1 MMSERP
7 VLKPSN
13 RYHVALLWIFLAAL
27 ALRMAWIY
35 QYQASPFFD
44 NPSLDFTFFDQHASE
59 ILQGRLFSDSYLF
72 SPLYPLF
79 LAPVYLLFGTDLF
92 FPRLIQALLGA
103 LLVFPVY
110 HIAAFAFNRR
120 TALLAAAACALY
132 MPLIYYDGVLM
143 ATTLHVFFLA
153 LSSMFLAGD
162 LSWKRA
168 AIAGLLM
175 GLVLLA
181 APNYLIVAA
190 AAALWIITC
199 STDRFTAKSAA
210 RALLYLGC
218 TLSTVAP
225 ITVYHAVR
233 HGEFV
238 FVAPHG
244 GINFYLGNH
253 DHATG
258 TYMSIPGISDLP
270 GQQTLDSQK
279 IASTE
284 LGRPATHADVSAYW
298 VHKAVAFLKTDP
310 GAFLSLQLR
319 KIALFWN
326 AFEIPSE
333 YGLDFDRQF
342 HSILR
347 LPLLRF
353 GWIAPLALAGLVLA
367 VFSTGKRH
375 RLLPVFILTGIMAA
389 VIVFFVHARY
399 RMPATPWVI
408 ILAGFCVS
416 EMIRFSGEK
425 HWKKLILTVLM
436 IAVAAGFVHRDLVE
450 RNDLPGWYNR
460 AQAYLVSGDT
470 GAAEACLHEILKRDN
485 SMKTWFLLGSIQMGS
500 GRWTEAETAFQ
511 NVLYLDPDHY
521 EALVNLGMLHAETN
535 RHDTALRL
543 LERAVRLYPEQVQ
556 AGVALATLYLETNR
570 TNDARQV
577 LEHIRDR
584 ELSAE
589 WKARVDHLDRQLQQ
603 AVETR
608 AAGDHAAMK

>member
-1 MMSERP
+1 MTSDRLP
-7 VLKPSN
+7 QKFLN
-13 RYHVALLWIFLAAL
+13 QYRVALLWIFLAAL
-27 ALRMAWIY
+27 TLRMAWIY

-44 NPSLDFTFFDQHASE
+44 NPSLDFTFFDQHARE
-59 ILQGRLFSDSYLF
+59 ILQGRLFSDTYLF

-79 LAPVYLLFGTDLF
+79 LAPVYMLFGTDLF
-92 FPRLIQALLGA
+92 YPRLIQALLGA

-120 TALLAAAACALY
+120 TALITAAACALY
-132 MPLIYYDGVLM
+132 MPLMYYDGILM

-153 LSSMFLAGD
+153 LSTAFLAGV
-162 LSWKRA
+162 LSRKRTA
-168 AIAGLLM
+168 CAGLLM

-199 STDRFTAKSAA
+199 STDRFTKKTAA
-210 RALLYLGC
+210 FTLLYLGC
-218 TLSTVAP
+218 TLAAVAP

-253 DHATG
+253 EHATG

-270 GQQTLDSQK
+270 GRQTLDSQK
-279 IASTE
+279 MASE
-284 LGRPATHADVSAYW
+284 ALGRPATHADVSAYW
-298 VHKAVAFLKTDP
+298 AHKTIEFLKNDP
-310 GAFLSLQLR
+310 GAFLTLQLR

-326 AFEIPSE
+326 AYEMPSE
-333 YGLDFDRQF
+333 YGLDFDTQF
-342 HSILR
+342 HSILQ

-367 VFSTGKRH
+367 FFSTGKRNS
-375 RLLPVFILTGIMAA
+375 LLPVFMLTGIMVA

-399 RMPATPWVI
+399 RMPATPWVMI
-408 ILAGFCVS
+408 FAGFCIS
-416 EMIRFSGEK
+416 EIIRFVREK
-425 HWKKLILTVLM
+425 RWKTLVLTGAM
-436 IAVAAGFVHRDLVE
+436 IMAAAVFVHRDMVE
-450 RNDLPGWYNR
+450 RNDLPGWFNR
-460 AQAYLVSGDT
+460 AQAHLAAGDT
-470 GAAEACLHEILKRDN
+470 GAAEDCLHEILKRDN

-500 GRWTEAETAFQ
+500 GRLTEAETSFQ
-511 NVLYLDPDHY
+511 NVLYQDPDHY
-521 EALVNLGMLHAETN
+521 EALVNLGALYAETDRN
-535 RHDTALRL
+535 ETAARL

-556 AGVALATLYLETNR
+556 ARLALAALYLDMNR
-570 TNDARQV
+570 MDDARLV

-584 ELSAE
+584 DLSAE
-589 WKARVDHLDRQLQQ
+589 WKARADHLDRRLQMTVDTVPANDQ
-603 AVETR
+603 
-608 AAGDHAAMK
+608 AAMD